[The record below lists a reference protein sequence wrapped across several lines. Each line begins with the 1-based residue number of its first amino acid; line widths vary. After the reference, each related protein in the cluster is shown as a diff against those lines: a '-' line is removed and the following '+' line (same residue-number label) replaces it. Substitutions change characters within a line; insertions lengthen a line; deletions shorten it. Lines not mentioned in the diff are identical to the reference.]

1 MSNEVSQIM
10 LPYDYFYIN
19 ISKINLAHKF
29 LLNKRN
35 KCEYPDSRKYYGIIY
50 CIEGEA
56 EYRFSSGDC
65 CNVYPGEI
73 IFLSPKASYSIITKK
88 DFKHYTVNFEIHNE
102 FSNMDFLTDVYYLLH
117 TGNSHLYRHIFKK
130 LTTHWMSRKSCFEMQ
145 ATACLYELLAL
156 LVSEIREKEYGTS
169 TYLRLA
175 PAKEYI
181 EQNFNSGITLDI
193 LANYANMSVTH
204 FRREW
209 SKLYGE
215 SALQYRD
222 RIRLSYAKEYL
233 MSGYYTVTEVAEKC
247 GFSDVNYF
255 IRFFKKHTGIS
266 PGKFEKIL

>member
-1 MSNEVSQIM
+1 M
-10 LPYDYFYIN
+10 LNLHSFN
-19 ISKINLAHKF
+19 IDISRIIVAHEF
-29 LLNKRN
+29 VLNKN
-35 KCEYPDSRKYYGIIY
+35 SKCAYQNGRKYYGIIY

-117 TGNSHLYRHIFKK
+117 TGNSQLYHHIFKE
-130 LTTHWMSRKSCFEMQ
+130 LTIHWMSRKSCFEMQ

-156 LVSEIREKEYGTS
+156 WGSEILEKEYATS
-169 TYLRLA
+169 TYLCLA
-175 PAKEYI
+175 CAKEYI
-181 EQNFNSGITLDI
+181 EQNFNTGITLDI
-193 LANYANMSVTH
+193 LANYSNMSVTH

-209 SKLYGE
+209 LKLYGE

>member
-1 MSNEVSQIM
+1 MLLSNT
-10 LPYDYFYIN
+10 LYID
-19 ISKINLAHKF
+19 ISRINVAHEF
-29 LLNKRN
+29 VLNKN
-35 KCEYPDSRKYYGIIY
+35 SKCAYQNGRKYYGIIY

-117 TGNSHLYRHIFKK
+117 TGNSQLYRHIFKK

>member
-1 MSNEVSQIM
+1 M
-10 LPYDYFYIN
+10 LLPDSLYID
-19 ISKINLAHKF
+19 IIRINVAHEF
-29 LLNKRN
+29 VLNKN
-35 KCEYPDSRKYYGIIY
+35 SKCAYPNGRKYYGIVY

-65 CNVYPGEI
+65 CNVHAGEI
-73 IFLSPKASYSIITKK
+73 IFLSPKASYSITTKK
-88 DFKHYTVNFEIHNE
+88 DFKHYTVNFEIHNKS
-102 FSNMDFLTDVYYLLH
+102 SNMDFLTDIYYLFQPE
-117 TGNSHLYRHIFKK
+117 NSQLYRHIFKEMS
-130 LTTHWMSRKSCFEMQ
+130 THWMSRKSCFEMQ

-156 LVSEIREKEYGTS
+156 LGSEILEKEYGTS

-181 EQNFNSGITLDI
+181 EQNFNTVITLDI
-193 LANYANMSVTH
+193 VANYSNMSVTH

>member
-1 MSNEVSQIM
+1 M
-10 LPYDYFYIN
+10 LNLHSFN
-19 ISKINLAHKF
+19 IDISRIIVAHEF
-29 LLNKRN
+29 VLNKN
-35 KCEYPDSRKYYGIIY
+35 SKCAYQNGRKYYGIIY

-117 TGNSHLYRHIFKK
+117 TGNSQLYHHIFKE
-130 LTTHWMSRKSCFEMQ
+130 LTIHWMSRKSCFEMQ

-156 LVSEIREKEYGTS
+156 LVSEILEKKHS
-169 TYLRLA
+169 TNSYLHLA
-175 PAKEYI
+175 SAKEYI
-181 EQNFNSGITLDI
+181 EQNFNSGITLDL
-193 LANYANMSVTH
+193 LANLVNMSVTN

-222 RIRLSYAKEYL
+222 RIRLFYAKEYL

-266 PGKFEKIL
+266 PGKFEKILL

>member
-1 MSNEVSQIM
+1 M
-10 LPYDYFYIN
+10 LNLHSFN
-19 ISKINLAHKF
+19 IDISRIIVAHEF
-29 LLNKRN
+29 VLNKN
-35 KCEYPDSRKYYGIIY
+35 SKCAYQNGRKYYGIIY

-117 TGNSHLYRHIFKK
+117 TGNSQLYRHIFKK

>member
-1 MSNEVSQIM
+1 M
-10 LPYDYFYIN
+10 LNLHSFN
-19 ISKINLAHKF
+19 IDISRIIVAHEF
-29 LLNKRN
+29 VLNKN
-35 KCEYPDSRKYYGIIY
+35 SKCAYQNGRKYYGIIY

-117 TGNSHLYRHIFKK
+117 TGNSQLYHHIFKE
-130 LTTHWMSRKSCFEMQ
+130 LTIHWMSRKSCYEMQ

-156 LVSEIREKEYGTS
+156 WGSEILEKEYATS
-169 TYLRLA
+169 TYLCLA
-175 PAKEYI
+175 RAKEYI
-181 EQNFNSGITLDI
+181 EQNFNTGITLDI
-193 LANYANMSVTH
+193 LANYSNMSVTH

-266 PGKFEKIL
+266 PGKIEKIL

>member
-1 MSNEVSQIM
+1 M
-10 LPYDYFYIN
+10 LPHNYFYIN

-29 LLNKRN
+29 ILNKENR
-35 KCEYPDSRKYYGIIY
+35 CEYSSGRKYFGIIY

-65 CNVYPGEI
+65 CNVCTGEI
-73 IFLSPKASYSIITKK
+73 IFLSPQASYSIITKK
-88 DFKHYTVNFEIHNE
+88 DFKHYTVNFEIQNQ
-102 FSNMDFLTDVYYLLH
+102 SPDMDFLTDVYYLFH
-117 TGNSHLYRHIFKK
+117 PENPQLYHHIFKK
-130 LTTHWMSRKSCFEMQ
+130 LTTYWVSRKICFEMQ

-156 LVSEIREKEYGTS
+156 LVSGILEKEYS
-169 TYLRLA
+169 TNSSLRLA

-181 EQNFNSGITLDI
+181 EQNFNTGISLDM
-193 LANYANMSVTH
+193 LANLVNMSVTN

-222 RIRLSYAKEYL
+222 KIRLSYAKEYL
-233 MSGYYTVTEVAEKC
+233 MSGYYTMTEVAEKC

-255 IRFFKKHTGIS
+255 IRFFRKHTGIS
-266 PGKFEKIL
+266 PGKFKKIL